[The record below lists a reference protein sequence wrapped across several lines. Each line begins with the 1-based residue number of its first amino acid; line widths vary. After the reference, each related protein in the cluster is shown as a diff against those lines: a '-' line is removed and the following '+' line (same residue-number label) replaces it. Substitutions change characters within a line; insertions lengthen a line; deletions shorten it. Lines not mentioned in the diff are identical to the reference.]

1 MIINNRLKI
10 NKMNSEDTLD
20 WFPSQLPHVKLAIG
34 EAVLVIARQGRPINA
49 RTLLEYL
56 QVTKKNLK
64 RRDNKIAIQTAIDLL
79 SENQKT
85 FGKI

>member
-1 MIINNRLKI
+1 MITDNRVLR
-10 NKMNSEDTLD
+10 NKMKSEDTLD

-34 EAVLVIARQGRPINA
+34 DAVLVVARQGRPINA

-56 QVTKKNLK
+56 LVTQQKQM
-64 RRDNKIAIQTAIDLL
+64 RRDNKIAMQTAIDLL
-79 SENQKT
+79 NENKKM